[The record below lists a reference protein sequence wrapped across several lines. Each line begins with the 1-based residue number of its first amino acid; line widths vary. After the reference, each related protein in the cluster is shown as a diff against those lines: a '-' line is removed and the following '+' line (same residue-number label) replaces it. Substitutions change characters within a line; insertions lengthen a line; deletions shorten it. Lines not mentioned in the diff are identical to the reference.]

1 MTVSNIPNMAMNAPY
16 VPKDDPK
23 QDEFA
28 GLNEEQQQRHTKY
41 PEMSLRD
48 LLAGHGTEM
57 KLVGGGTLIW

>member
-1 MTVSNIPNMAMNAPY
+1 MNAPY

-23 QDEFA
+23 QDEFT

-41 PEMSLRD
+41 LEMSLRD

-57 KLVGGGTLIW
+57 KLVGGGRLIW